1 MYPKKFVKWE
11 LIGYIPGKALL
22 DSVYS
27 PMRVYCFR
35 SESLEDVIDGL
46 NDYENIV

>member
-1 MYPKKFVKWE
+1 MYTKKIVKCE
-11 LIGYIPGKALL
+11 LIGYIPGKALF
-22 DSVYS
+22 DSVYLL
-27 PMRVYCFR
+27 MRDYCFR

>member
-1 MYPKKFVKWE
+1 MTSIQTHHTYSLVL
-11 LIGYIPGKALL
+11 LI
-22 DSVYS
+22 
-27 PMRVYCFR
+27 FR

>member
-1 MYPKKFVKWE
+1 MFLGKHSLIFVY
-11 LIGYIPGKALL
+11 L
-22 DSVYS
+22 
-27 PMRVYCFR
+27 PMRDYCFR